1 MCLCVC
7 KDTNYFVI
15 LQVFLPLFCLNTEIF
30 VTMSHL
36 NYLITNECDIVTKN
50 SKNLFVT
57 SLKIR
62 QPKTKSYDYYVADYF
77 RSEGNHNS

>member
-1 MCLCVC
+1 
-7 KDTNYFVI
+7 
-15 LQVFLPLFCLNTEIF
+15 
-30 VTMSHL
+30 MSHL
-36 NYLITNECDIVTKN
+36 NYLITNECDIVTKK
-50 SKNLFVT
+50 SKNLFVK